1 MREGRESKYGE
12 ESCFRF
18 ILKNLI
24 SNGKNT
30 HDWKQYFHRIFS
42 YKSSLF
48 WKHKE
53 YRSHISFNA
62 RAFCFLFS
70 IPTLINCFIVSANQ
84 PPALITDA
92 HFVFFLRIALLVS
105 LLLSYYFSSCTSFF
119 IFLHISLSHIY
130 FPCKICVI
138 YFTLISIII
147 SLLYNYRIKIY
158 VM

>member
-1 MREGRESKYGE
+1 MRWRKGKERKYGE
-12 ESCFRF
+12 KSCFRF

-24 SNGKNT
+24 SNGKNI

-84 PPALITDA
+84 PSALITDA
-92 HFVFFLRIALLVS
+92 HFVFFLRIALLV
-105 LLLSYYFSSCTSFF
+105 LFYFRIIFPRLFHFSSFCIF
-119 IFLHISLSHIY
+119 IFPVKFVLFILPLFLLFLFFY
-130 FPCKICVI
+130 
-138 YFTLISIII
+138 III
-147 SLLYNYRIKIY
+147 K
-158 VM
+158 

>member
-1 MREGRESKYGE
+1 MRWRKGKERKYGE
-12 ESCFRF
+12 KSCFRF

-24 SNGKNT
+24 SNGKNI

-92 HFVFFLRIALLVS
+92 HFVFFLRIALLV
-105 LLLSYYFSSCTSFF
+105 LFYFRIIFPRLFHFSSFCIF
-119 IFLHISLSHIY
+119 IFPVKFVLFILPLFLLFLFFY
-130 FPCKICVI
+130 
-138 YFTLISIII
+138 III
-147 SLLYNYRIKIY
+147 K
-158 VM
+158 